1 MLFFFPSNFSSMG
14 SANFFCKVYFFS
26 KLISLVKHLK
36 SCVRKRPPFFF
47 LIQRGCFFF
56 TIRCW
61 FEVEWI
67 KHFFV
72 PSLKGKH
79 NWKMLFPG
87 RKITNVLI
95 FQALKSDFSELSE
108 EFQQTDS
115 SNNRLLIKTHKLDL
129 IYLFNLTFL
138 S

>member
-1 MLFFFPSNFSSMG
+1 
-14 SANFFCKVYFFS
+14 
-26 KLISLVKHLK
+26 
-36 SCVRKRPPFFF
+36 
-47 LIQRGCFFF
+47 
-56 TIRCW
+56 
-61 FEVEWI
+61 
-67 KHFFV
+67 
-72 PSLKGKH
+72 
-79 NWKMLFPG
+79 MLFPG